1 MLTIKSII
9 QMGQSLNMILLAE
22 GVETSAKQD
31 ATMIQSGCSR
41 FQGYLLSKPKPIDE
55 KDD

>member
-1 MLTIKSII
+1 MLTIESII
-9 QMGQSLNMILLAE
+9 QMGQSLNMILLSE
-22 GVETSAKQD
+22 GVETSAKRN
-31 ATMIQSGCSR
+31 ATMIQSGCTR